1 MIKKIVF
8 ITIISVL
15 ISSCV
20 SPKIHNALVS
30 DFETTQRNL
39 SELEKENL
47 KLYDQSEEL
56 SSNIRLLN
64 KLFDIFEII

>member
-1 MIKKIVF
+1 MIKKILF

-15 ISSCV
+15 VSSCV
-20 SPKIHNALVS
+20 SPKVHYALVF

-47 KLYDQSEEL
+47 KLSDQSEEL
-56 SSNIRLLN
+56 SSNIRLLMERIYIE
-64 KLFDIFEII
+64 D